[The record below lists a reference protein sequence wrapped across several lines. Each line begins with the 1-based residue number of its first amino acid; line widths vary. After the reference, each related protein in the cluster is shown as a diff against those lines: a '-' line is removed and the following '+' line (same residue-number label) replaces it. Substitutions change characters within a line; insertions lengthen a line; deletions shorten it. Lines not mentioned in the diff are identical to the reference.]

1 MLEALMKKKN
11 NDGRFRYLYWIL
23 IGIFVILICRLVYL
37 QLVAGDYY
45 HSLAE
50 GNRLRAIPIAAMRG
64 IMYDRNGQILVGSRP
79 SFMVTYVPTKD
90 SMTDDE
96 LKELSQLINQP
107 EDKLREKIQKV
118 KSAYVPTVLATDL
131 TQDIVT
137 KIEERRNEL
146 PGISVD
152 VQPIRY
158 YPYNE
163 MAAQIFGYV
172 GQIDE
177 EDMKRLEGQE
187 GVSNITQIGRA
198 GLESY
203 YDDILRGKDGG
214 RQVEVDAAGSPVKEM
229 ERKNP
234 VAGHNIHLTIDL
246 NLQQAAEDAMD
257 KQVANG
263 IGTHGIAAVAIDPNT
278 GAVLAM
284 ASRPSFNPN
293 WFTRG
298 ITAKEWAQIND
309 NPNHP
314 MENRAIAG
322 EYPPGST
329 FKLITGSAALELKK
343 VTPDEMIFDSGRHWL
358 VDMRN
363 AGGEALGWI
372 NFTEALAKSDNV
384 YFYEMGRR
392 VGIEKLA
399 EYARMF
405 GMGKKT
411 GIALRGE
418 ASGLVASEEY
428 KKKAFNQDWYLG
440 DTFNSAIG
448 QGFQLVTPL
457 QAAMIVSEVANGGI
471 QYRPFIVNRIDNL
484 DGTPYKI
491 FAPEQVGTLAVS
503 RSTLDL
509 IREGMRNVTEE
520 SGTAGSLFA
529 GFPIQVAGKTGTAE
543 NFGGVDHGWFV
554 AYAPFDHPRIVI
566 AVLVEQGGYGGV
578 ASGPIVKMMLE
589 EFFHLGEYADG
600 AKHDKDSKNTD
611 AQHKK
616 QEKQAKADDKR

>member
-11 NDGRFRYLYWIL
+11 QDGRFRYLYWIV
-23 IGIFVILICRLVYL
+23 IFIFAALICRLVYL
-37 QLVAGDYY
+37 QLFEGSYY
-45 HSLAE
+45 HGLAE

-64 IMYDRNGQILVGSRP
+64 VMYDRNGQILVGSRP
-79 SFMVTYVPTKD
+79 SFMVTYVPTKKGISDAELD
-90 SMTDDE
+90 S
-96 LKELSQLINQP
+96 LAKLLNVPKE
-107 EDKLREKIQKV
+107 KLQEKIDKG
-118 KSAYVPTVLATDL
+118 KNSFEPTILAQDL

-137 KIEERRNEL
+137 RVEERRNDL
-146 PGISVD
+146 PGVSVD

-158 YPYNE
+158 YPYNS
-163 MAAQIFGYV
+163 MAAQVFGYV

-177 EDMKRLEGQE
+177 EDMKRLQGQE
-187 GVSNITQIGRA
+187 GVSSITQIGRA
-198 GLESY
+198 GLEAY
-203 YDDILRGKDGG
+203 YDDLLRGKDGG
-214 RQVEVDAAGSPVKEM
+214 RQVEVDASGTPVKEM

-234 VAGHNIHLTIDL
+234 VPGHNFHLTIDL
-246 NLQQAAEDAMD
+246 NLQKATEDALD
-257 KQVANG
+257 RQIANG

-284 ASRPSFNPN
+284 ASRPSYNPN

-298 ITAKEWAQIND
+298 ITEKEWAQINN
-309 NPNHP
+309 NPAHP
-314 MENRAIAG
+314 MENRVIAG

-329 FKLITGSAALELKK
+329 FKLITGTAALELKK

-363 AGGEALGWI
+363 AGGEALGWL

-384 YFYEMGRR
+384 YFYELGRR
-392 VGIEKLA
+392 VGIDKLA

-418 ASGLVASEEY
+418 ATGLVASEEY
-428 KKKAFNQDWYLG
+428 KKKNFNQDWYLG

-471 QYRPFIVNRIDNL
+471 QYKPFLVSRIDNL

-491 FAPEQVGTLAVS
+491 FAPEQVGTLPVS
-503 RSTLDL
+503 KSTLDL
-509 IREGMRNVTEE
+509 VREGMRNVAEE

-529 GFPIQVAGKTGTAE
+529 GFPS
-543 NFGGVDHGWFV
+543 
-554 AYAPFDHPRIVI
+554 R
-566 AVLVEQGGYGGV
+566 
-578 ASGPIVKMMLE
+578 
-589 EFFHLGEYADG
+589 
-600 AKHDKDSKNTD
+600 
-611 AQHKK
+611 
-616 QEKQAKADDKR
+616 

>member
-1 MLEALMKKKN
+1 MLEALLKKKN
-11 NDGRFRYLYWIL
+11 NDGPFRYVYGAVVIVFLVL
-23 IGIFVILICRLVYL
+23 IARLVWL
-37 QLVAGDYY
+37 QLFQGDYY
-45 HSLAE
+45 NSLAE
-50 GNRLRAIPIAAMRG
+50 GNRLRAIPLAAMRG

-79 SFMVTYVPTKD
+79 SFMVTYVPTQGK
-90 SMTDDE
+90 MTDE
-96 LKELSQLINQP
+96 EA
-107 EDKLREKIQKV
+107 DKLSRLLNMPADKILEKAGKV
-118 KSAYVPTVLATDL
+118 KNSYVPTVLAQDL
-131 TQDIVT
+131 TPDVVT
-137 KIEERRNEL
+137 KVEERRNEL

-158 YPYNE
+158 YPYDM

-177 EDMKRLEGQE
+177 DDMERLKGED
-187 GVSNITQIGRA
+187 GVSNVTQIGRA

-203 YDDILRGKDGG
+203 YDDVLRGKDGS
-214 RQVEVDAAGSPVKEM
+214 RQVEVDASGSPVMEV

-234 VAGHNIHLTIDL
+234 VQGHNIHLTLDL
-246 NLQQAAEDAMD
+246 NLQTALEKAMD
-257 KQVANG
+257 AQIAQG
-263 IGTHGIAAVAIDPNT
+263 IGVSGIAAVAVDPNT

-284 ASRPSFNPN
+284 ASRPAYNPN

-298 ITAKEWAQIND
+298 ITESEWKQING

-314 MENRAIAG
+314 MENRVIAG

-329 FKLITGSAALELKK
+329 FKLITGAAALELKK
-343 VTPDEMIFDSGRHWL
+343 ITPDEMIFDSGRHWL

-384 YFYEMGRR
+384 YFYELGRR
-392 VGIEKLA
+392 VGIDKLA
-399 EYARMF
+399 EYAKMF

-411 GIALRGE
+411 GIAMRGE
-418 ASGLVASEEY
+418 AAGLVASEEY
-428 KKKAFNQDWYLG
+428 KEKNYHQDWYLG

-471 QYRPFIVNRIDNL
+471 QYKPFIVSRIDNL

-491 FAPEQVGTLAVS
+491 FAPEQTGTLEVS
-503 RSTLDL
+503 KSTLDL
-509 IREGMRNVTEE
+509 IREGMRNVAEE

-529 GFPIQVAGKTGTAE
+529 GFPVQVAGKTGTAE
-543 NFGGVDHGWFV
+543 NFSGRDHGWFV
-554 AYAPFDHPRIVI
+554 AFAPYDHPRIVI
-566 AVLVEQGGYGGV
+566 AVLTEQGGFG
-578 ASGPIVKMMLE
+578 ASSSGPIVRAMLE
-589 EFFHLGEYADG
+589 EFFHIGTADSQS
-600 AKHDKDSKNTD
+600 KDAAEP
-611 AQHKK
+611 AQTSGRT
-616 QEKQAKADDKR
+616 Q

>member
-11 NDGRFRYLYWIL
+11 QDGRFRYLYWIV
-23 IGIFVILICRLVYL
+23 IFIFAALICRLVYL
-37 QLVAGDYY
+37 QLFEGSYY
-45 HSLAE
+45 HGLAD

-64 IMYDRNGQILVGSRP
+64 VMYDRNGQILVGSRP
-79 SFMVTYVPTKD
+79 SFMVTYVPTKKGISDAELD
-90 SMTDDE
+90 S
-96 LKELSQLINQP
+96 LSKLLNVP
-107 EDKLREKIQKV
+107 KDKLQEKIAKG
-118 KSAYVPTVLATDL
+118 KNSFEPIILAQDL

-137 KIEERRNEL
+137 RVEERRNDL
-146 PGISVD
+146 PGVSVD

-158 YPYNE
+158 YPYNS
-163 MAAQIFGYV
+163 MAAQVFGYV

-177 EDMKRLEGQE
+177 EDMKRLKGQE
-187 GVSNITQIGRA
+187 GVSSITQIGRA
-198 GLESY
+198 GLEAY
-203 YDDILRGKDGG
+203 YDDLLRGKDGG
-214 RQVEVDAAGSPVKEM
+214 RQVEVDASGTPVKEM

-234 VAGHNIHLTIDL
+234 VPGHNFHLTIDL
-246 NLQQAAEDAMD
+246 NLQKATEDALD
-257 KQVANG
+257 RQVANG

-284 ASRPSFNPN
+284 ASRPSYNPN

-298 ITAKEWAQIND
+298 ITEKEWAQINN
-309 NPNHP
+309 NPAHP
-314 MENRAIAG
+314 MENRVIAG

-329 FKLITGSAALELKK
+329 FKLITGTAALELKK
-343 VTPDEMIFDSGRHWL
+343 VTPDELIFDSGRHWL

-363 AGGEALGWI
+363 AGGEALGWL

-384 YFYEMGRR
+384 YFYELGRR
-392 VGIEKLA
+392 VGIDKLA

-418 ASGLVASEEY
+418 ATGLVASEEY
-428 KKKAFNQDWYLG
+428 KKKNFNQDWYLG

-471 QYRPFIVNRIDNL
+471 QYKPFLVSRIDNL

-491 FAPEQVGTLAVS
+491 FAPEQVGTLPVS
-503 RSTLDL
+503 KSTLDL
-509 IREGMRNVTEE
+509 VREGMRNVAEE

-543 NFGGVDHGWFV
+543 NFGGADHAWFV

-566 AVLVEQGGYGGV
+566 AVLTEQGGFGAL
-578 ASGPIVKMMLE
+578 ASGPVAKSMLE
-589 EFFHLGEYADG
+589 EFFQVGAYADG
-600 AKHDKDSKNTD
+600 KSPAHDGKDKKN
-611 AQHKK
+611 
-616 QEKQAKADDKR
+616 

>member
-11 NDGRFRYLYWIL
+11 QDGRFRYLYWIV
-23 IGIFVILICRLVYL
+23 IFIFAALICRLVYL
-37 QLVAGDYY
+37 QLFEGSYY
-45 HSLAE
+45 HGLAD

-64 IMYDRNGQILVGSRP
+64 VMYDRNGQILVGSRP
-79 SFMVTYVPTKD
+79 SFMVTYVPTKKGISDAELD
-90 SMTDDE
+90 S
-96 LKELSQLINQP
+96 LSKLLNVP
-107 EDKLREKIQKV
+107 KDKLQEKIAKG
-118 KSAYVPTVLATDL
+118 KNSFEPTILAQDL

-137 KIEERRNEL
+137 RVEERRNDL
-146 PGISVD
+146 PGVSVD

-158 YPYNE
+158 YPYNS
-163 MAAQIFGYV
+163 MAAQVFGYV

-177 EDMKRLEGQE
+177 EDMKRLKGQE
-187 GVSNITQIGRA
+187 GVSSITQIGRA
-198 GLESY
+198 GLEAY
-203 YDDILRGKDGG
+203 YDDLLRGKDGG
-214 RQVEVDAAGSPVKEM
+214 RQVEVDASGTPVKEM
-229 ERKNP
+229 ERKKP
-234 VAGHNIHLTIDL
+234 VPGHNFHLTIDL
-246 NLQQAAEDAMD
+246 NLQKATEDALD
-257 KQVANG
+257 RQVANG

-284 ASRPSFNPN
+284 ASRPSYNPN

-298 ITAKEWAQIND
+298 ITEKEWAQINN
-309 NPNHP
+309 NPAHP
-314 MENRAIAG
+314 MENRVIAG

-329 FKLITGSAALELKK
+329 FKLITGTAALELKK
-343 VTPDEMIFDSGRHWL
+343 VTPDELIFDSGRHWL

-363 AGGEALGWI
+363 AGGEALGWL

-384 YFYEMGRR
+384 YFYELGRR
-392 VGIEKLA
+392 VGIDKLA

-418 ASGLVASEEY
+418 ATGLVASEEY
-428 KKKAFNQDWYLG
+428 KKKNFNQDWYLG

-471 QYRPFIVNRIDNL
+471 QYKPFLVSRIDNL

-491 FAPEQVGTLAVS
+491 FAPEQVGTLPVS
-503 RSTLDL
+503 KSTLDL
-509 IREGMRNVTEE
+509 VREGMRNVAEE

-543 NFGGVDHGWFV
+543 NFGGADHAWFV

-566 AVLVEQGGYGGV
+566 AVLTEQGGFGAL
-578 ASGPIVKMMLE
+578 ASGPVAKSMLE
-589 EFFHLGEYADG
+589 EFFQVGAYADG
-600 AKHDKDSKNTD
+600 KSPAHDGKDKKN
-611 AQHKK
+611 
-616 QEKQAKADDKR
+616 

>member
-1 MLEALMKKKN
+1 MLEALLKKKN
-11 NDGRFRYLYWIL
+11 NDGPFRYVYGAVVIVFLVL
-23 IGIFVILICRLVYL
+23 IARLVWL
-37 QLVAGDYY
+37 QLFQGDYY
-45 HSLAE
+45 NSLAE
-50 GNRLRAIPIAAMRG
+50 GNRLRAIPLAAMRG

-79 SFMVTYVPTKD
+79 SFMVTYVPTQGK
-90 SMTDDE
+90 MTDE
-96 LKELSQLINQP
+96 EA
-107 EDKLREKIQKV
+107 DKLSRLLNMPADKILEKAGKV
-118 KSAYVPTVLATDL
+118 KNSYVPTVLAQDL
-131 TQDIVT
+131 TPDVVT
-137 KIEERRNEL
+137 KVEERRNEL

-158 YPYNE
+158 YPYDM

-177 EDMKRLEGQE
+177 DDMERLKGED
-187 GVSNITQIGRA
+187 GVSNVTQIGRA

-203 YDDILRGKDGG
+203 YDDVLRGKDGS
-214 RQVEVDAAGSPVKEM
+214 RQVEVDASGSPVMEV

-234 VAGHNIHLTIDL
+234 VQGHNIHLTLDL
-246 NLQQAAEDAMD
+246 NLQTALEKAMD
-257 KQVANG
+257 AQIAQG
-263 IGTHGIAAVAIDPNT
+263 IGVSGIAAVAVDPNT

-284 ASRPSFNPN
+284 ASRPAYNPN

-298 ITAKEWAQIND
+298 ITESEWKQING

-314 MENRAIAG
+314 MENRVIAG

-329 FKLITGSAALELKK
+329 FKLITGAAALELKK
-343 VTPDEMIFDSGRHWL
+343 ITPDEMIFDSGRHWL

-384 YFYEMGRR
+384 YFYELGRR
-392 VGIEKLA
+392 VGIDKLA
-399 EYARMF
+399 EYAKMF

-411 GIALRGE
+411 GIAMRGE
-418 ASGLVASEEY
+418 AAGLVASEEY
-428 KKKAFNQDWYLG
+428 KEKNYHQDWYLG

-471 QYRPFIVNRIDNL
+471 QYKPFIVSRIDNL

-491 FAPEQVGTLAVS
+491 FAPEQTGTLEVS
-503 RSTLDL
+503 KTTLDL
-509 IREGMRNVTEE
+509 IREGMRNVAEE

-529 GFPIQVAGKTGTAE
+529 GFPVQVAGKTGTAE
-543 NFGGVDHGWFV
+543 NFSGRDHGWFV
-554 AYAPFDHPRIVI
+554 AFAPYDHPRIVI
-566 AVLVEQGGYGGV
+566 AVLTEQGGFG
-578 ASGPIVKMMLE
+578 ASSSGPIVRAMLE
-589 EFFHLGEYADG
+589 EFFHIGTADSQS
-600 AKHDKDSKNTD
+600 KDAAEP
-611 AQHKK
+611 AQTSGRT
-616 QEKQAKADDKR
+616 Q

>member
-1 MLEALMKKKN
+1 MLEALLKKKN
-11 NDGRFRYLYWIL
+11 NDGPFRYVYGAVVIVFLVL
-23 IGIFVILICRLVYL
+23 IARLVWL
-37 QLVAGDYY
+37 QLFQGDYY
-45 HSLAE
+45 NSLAE
-50 GNRLRAIPIAAMRG
+50 GNRLRAIPLAAMRG
-64 IMYDRNGQILVGSRP
+64 VMYDRNGQILVGSRP
-79 SFMVTYVPTKD
+79 SFMVTYVPTQGK
-90 SMTDDE
+90 MTDE
-96 LKELSQLINQP
+96 EANKLSRLLNMP
-107 EDKLREKIQKV
+107 ADKILEKAGKV
-118 KSAYVPTVLATDL
+118 KNSYVPTVLAQDL
-131 TQDIVT
+131 TPDVVT
-137 KIEERRNEL
+137 KVEERRNEL

-158 YPYNE
+158 YPYDM

-177 EDMKRLEGQE
+177 DDMERLKGED
-187 GVSNITQIGRA
+187 GVSNVTQIGRA

-203 YDDILRGKDGG
+203 YDDVLRGKDGS
-214 RQVEVDAAGSPVKEM
+214 RQVEVDASGSPVMEV

-234 VAGHNIHLTIDL
+234 VQGHNIHLTLDL
-246 NLQQAAEDAMD
+246 NLQTALEKAMD
-257 KQVANG
+257 AQIAQG
-263 IGTHGIAAVAIDPNT
+263 IGVSGIAAVAVDPNT

-284 ASRPSFNPN
+284 ASRPAYNPN

-298 ITAKEWAQIND
+298 ITESEWKQING

-314 MENRAIAG
+314 MENRVIAG

-329 FKLITGSAALELKK
+329 FKLITGAAALELKK

-384 YFYEMGRR
+384 YFYELGRR
-392 VGIEKLA
+392 VGIDKLA
-399 EYARMF
+399 EYAKMF

-411 GIALRGE
+411 GIAMRGE
-418 ASGLVASEEY
+418 AAGLVASEEY
-428 KKKAFNQDWYLG
+428 KEKNYHQDWYLG

-471 QYRPFIVNRIDNL
+471 QYKPFIVSRIDNL

-491 FAPEQVGTLAVS
+491 FAPEQTGTLEVS
-503 RSTLDL
+503 KTTLDL
-509 IREGMRNVTEE
+509 IREGMRNVAEE

-529 GFPIQVAGKTGTAE
+529 GFPVQVAGKTGTAE
-543 NFGGVDHGWFV
+543 NFSGRDHGWFV
-554 AYAPFDHPRIVI
+554 AFAPYDHPRIVI
-566 AVLVEQGGYGGV
+566 AVLTEQGGFG
-578 ASGPIVKMMLE
+578 ASSSGPIVRAMLE
-589 EFFHLGEYADG
+589 EFFHIGTADSQS
-600 AKHDKDSKNTD
+600 KDAAEP
-611 AQHKK
+611 AQTSGRM
-616 QEKQAKADDKR
+616 Q

>member
-23 IGIFVILICRLVYL
+23 IGIFVVLICRLVYL

-90 SMTDDE
+90 GMTDDE
-96 LKELSQLINQP
+96 LKKLSRLINQP

-137 KIEERRNEL
+137 KIEEQRNEL

-177 EDMKRLEGQE
+177 EDMKRLKGQE

-214 RQVEVDAAGSPVKEM
+214 RQVEVDAAGTPVKEM

-234 VAGHNIHLTIDL
+234 TAGHNIHLTIDL

-257 KQVANG
+257 KQIANG

-284 ASRPSFNPN
+284 ASRPAFNPN

-309 NPNHP
+309 NPYHP

-372 NFTEALAKSDNV
+372 NFTEALSKSDNV

-428 KKKAFNQDWYLG
+428 KKKNFNQDWYLG

-491 FAPEQVGTLAVS
+491 FAPEQIGTLAVS

-509 IREGMRNVTEE
+509 VREGMRNVTEE
-520 SGTAGSLFA
+520 GTAGSLFA

-554 AYAPFDHPRIVI
+554 AYAPYNHPRIVI

-589 EFFHLGEYADG
+589 EYFHVGEYADG
-600 AKHDKDSKNTD
+600 G
-611 AQHKK
+611 KK
-616 QEKQAKADDKR
+616 QKEKDKKNKEIQQKSQPKQNDKRQ

>member
-11 NDGRFRYLYWIL
+11 QDGRFRYLYWIV
-23 IGIFVILICRLVYL
+23 IFIFAALICRLVYL
-37 QLVAGDYY
+37 QLFEGSYY
-45 HSLAE
+45 HGLAD

-64 IMYDRNGQILVGSRP
+64 VMYDRNGQILVGSRP
-79 SFMVTYVPTKD
+79 SFMVTYVPTKKGISDAELD
-90 SMTDDE
+90 S
-96 LKELSQLINQP
+96 LSKLLNVP
-107 EDKLREKIQKV
+107 KDKLQEKIAKG
-118 KSAYVPTVLATDL
+118 KNSFEPTILAQDL

-137 KIEERRNEL
+137 RVEERRNDL
-146 PGISVD
+146 PGVSVD

-158 YPYNE
+158 YPYNS
-163 MAAQIFGYV
+163 MAAQVFGYV

-177 EDMKRLEGQE
+177 EDMKRLKGQE
-187 GVSNITQIGRA
+187 GVSSITQIGRA
-198 GLESY
+198 GLEAY
-203 YDDILRGKDGG
+203 YDDLLRGKDGG
-214 RQVEVDAAGSPVKEM
+214 RQVEVDASGTPVKEM

-234 VAGHNIHLTIDL
+234 VPGHNFHLTIDL
-246 NLQQAAEDAMD
+246 NLQKATEDALD
-257 KQVANG
+257 RQVANG

-284 ASRPSFNPN
+284 ASRPSYNPN

-298 ITAKEWAQIND
+298 ITEKEWAQINN
-309 NPNHP
+309 NPAHP
-314 MENRAIAG
+314 MENRVIAG

-329 FKLITGSAALELKK
+329 FKLITGTAALELKK
-343 VTPDEMIFDSGRHWL
+343 VTPDELIFDSGRHWL

-363 AGGEALGWI
+363 AGGEALGWL

-384 YFYEMGRR
+384 YFYELGRR
-392 VGIEKLA
+392 VGIDKLA

-418 ASGLVASEEY
+418 ATGLVASEGY
-428 KKKAFNQDWYLG
+428 KKKNFNQDWYLG

-471 QYRPFIVNRIDNL
+471 QYKPFLVSRIDNL

-491 FAPEQVGTLAVS
+491 FAPEQVGTLPVS
-503 RSTLDL
+503 KSTLDL
-509 IREGMRNVTEE
+509 VREGMRNVAEE

-543 NFGGVDHGWFV
+543 NFGGADHAWFV

-566 AVLVEQGGYGGV
+566 AVLTEQGGFGAL
-578 ASGPIVKMMLE
+578 ASGPVAKSMLE
-589 EFFHLGEYADG
+589 EFFQVGAYADG
-600 AKHDKDSKNTD
+600 KSPAHDGKDKKN
-611 AQHKK
+611 
-616 QEKQAKADDKR
+616 

>member
-90 SMTDDE
+90 SMTDAE

-246 NLQQAAEDAMD
+246 NLQQAAEDAMN
-257 KQVANG
+257 KQIANG

-284 ASRPSFNPN
+284 ASRPAFNPN

-309 NPNHP
+309 NPYHP

-372 NFTEALAKSDNV
+372 NFTEALSKSDNV

-428 KKKAFNQDWYLG
+428 KKKNFGQDWYLG

-491 FAPEQVGTLAVS
+491 FAPEQIGTLSVS

-509 IREGMRNVTEE
+509 VREGMRNVTEE
-520 SGTAGSLFA
+520 GTAGSLFA

-554 AYAPFDHPRIVI
+554 AYAPYDHPRIVI

-589 EFFHLGEYADG
+589 EYFHLGEYADG
-600 AKHDKDSKNTD
+600 AKHDKDSKNAE

-616 QEKQAKADDKR
+616 QAKTDDKR